1 MDFIIL
7 KEAKAESKTRVVGV
21 GVDEADTSLLNRTLT
36 SSESGSSS
44 SSSSDEVSRASSP
57 NQTVDSDDFE
67 AGKTTLNHAKH

>member
-44 SSSSDEVSRASSP
+44 SSSDEVSRASSP